1 MRLSRIFRAGAEGSG
16 LLVFALA
23 CVLSSTGQNVK
34 APIRFEFR
42 PVPFRLET
50 GETPVR
56 HVPATMAGGVAVFDY
71 NRDGR
76 LDIFF
81 ANGANIATLRKDSP
95 RFSNRLFR
103 NDGGGRFTDVT
114 RQAGLAGAG
123 YDIGV
128 AVGDYDNDGY
138 PDLFVAGV
146 HRNTLY
152 HNNGDGT
159 FTDVTAKAGFNRPDP
174 QYGPLWAVAAA
185 WVDVNNDGL
194 LDLFVMNYLQWD
206 YTTEKVCEFQGKS
219 DYCHPRYYKGLPN
232 QLFLNNGDGTFTDI
246 SARSG
251 IRAHVG
257 KGMGVAVA
265 DYDRDGRPDLF
276 VSNDGEYN
284 FLFHNLGEGRFEEVA
299 FPAGVALAEDG
310 NFISGMGVEFRDF
323 DNDGF
328 PDIAF
333 VALNSETFP
342 LFRNT
347 GKGGFREV
355 TFESGMRTA
364 SRRMGGFGPGL
375 FDFDN
380 DGWKDLFVSR
390 GHVESLRLLPD
401 QEIEQ
406 HNTVFRN
413 SGAAGKWVPLTEEAG
428 LTARPPARHRGCAFG
443 DLDGDGRIDAVA
455 TAIGAD
461 AEIWMNRS
469 PDTAHWLEI
478 ALEGTRS
485 NRDGIGAEIK
495 VVTRTG
501 PQFNHATT
509 STGYA
514 SSSAGPVHFGLGADT
529 EAESVEIRWP
539 SGTLQRL
546 EHVAA
551 DRVLRVTEAS
561 R

>member
-1 MRLSRIFRAGAEGSG
+1 M
-16 LLVFALA
+16 
-23 CVLSSTGQNVK
+23 
-34 APIRFEFR
+34 
-42 PVPFRLET
+42 
-50 GETPVR
+50 
-56 HVPATMAGGVAVFDY
+56 
-71 NRDGR
+71 
-76 LDIFF
+76 
-81 ANGANIATLRKDSP
+81 
-95 RFSNRLFR
+95 
-103 NDGGGRFTDVT
+103 
-114 RQAGLAGAG
+114 
-123 YDIGV
+123 
-128 AVGDYDNDGY
+128 
-138 PDLFVAGV
+138 
-146 HRNTLY
+146 
-152 HNNGDGT
+152 
-159 FTDVTAKAGFNRPDP
+159 
-174 QYGPLWAVAAA
+174 
-185 WVDVNNDGL
+185 
-194 LDLFVMNYLQWD
+194 
-206 YTTEKVCEFQGKS
+206 
-219 DYCHPRYYKGLPN
+219 
-232 QLFLNNGDGTFTDI
+232 
-246 SARSG
+246 
-251 IRAHVG
+251 
-257 KGMGVAVA
+257 
-265 DYDRDGRPDLF
+265 
-276 VSNDGEYN
+276 
-284 FLFHNLGEGRFEEVA
+284 
-299 FPAGVALAEDG
+299 
-310 NFISGMGVEFRDF
+310 
-323 DNDGF
+323 
-328 PDIAF
+328 
-333 VALNSETFP
+333 ALNSETFP

-428 LTARPPARHRGCAFG
+428 LAAHPPARHRGCAFG